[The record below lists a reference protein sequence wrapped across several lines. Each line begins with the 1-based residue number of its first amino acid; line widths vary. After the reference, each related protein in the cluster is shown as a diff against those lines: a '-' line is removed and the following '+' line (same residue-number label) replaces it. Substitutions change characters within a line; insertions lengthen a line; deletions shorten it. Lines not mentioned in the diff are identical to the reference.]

1 MIGKNRKLATP
12 DPAGMFSTGSG
23 DVAHHRPF
31 MDVREFLSSLWRRKF
46 YVIGTVILAMAAAVL
61 YLYVAPK
68 TYTATAQVLIDLN
81 RPLTDEAQ
89 SVGADTTRF
98 MMGPVIDSQVEII
111 RANRIARSVI
121 EKTGYD
127 DSADPTPRRAAGDS
141 APDEITLAAL
151 AEFQQQLDVRRKG
164 LTLILLVQFTDRYP
178 ERAALVANTIVDE
191 YFSERSRI
199 EQQASKRAV
208 ESLKLRLAQARQ
220 DLTKNEEQ
228 LRQISEENNLFSV
241 GGTTLDERSVAEV
254 ATQLNLA
261 RSEAARLLADLQ
273 QWEAN
278 SNDKTGIATIGK
290 IADARHNYEVARS
303 QVLILEK
310 NLADVKREYAGKSTA
325 INRYLEL
332 QKEALATG
340 DLYLSLAARIK
351 TLETEQNYSM
361 LDVQILDRA
370 DVPEDP
376 SSPNVKLVLAGG
388 LLGGLGLGLTLALM
402 KDHMS
407 PTVMRN
413 AQLVQSR
420 LGVPHIASLRRLR
433 GRNADLFAMIAKQP
447 NSPSVRSILS
457 IHRFLVEA
465 RSNEQRVLAIVSAS
479 DGEGKSTI
487 AAALAQYA
495 ASIAHQQT
503 ALVDC
508 DVHQRTLSKRFAPA
522 VSNRLAQAID
532 GTLSPARAMISPG
545 GCAFSFCA
553 APAEEN
559 MLSNI
564 ELLMTPGMTNFIKAA
579 TRKHDLIILDTPG
592 LLSNVET
599 RALVGMADLV
609 ILIIDARSTTVE
621 NIAAAKA
628 LTPDLEGK
636 LVGAVLNRV
645 K

>member
-1 MIGKNRKLATP
+1 MIGKNRKLVTP
-12 DPAGMFSTGSG
+12 YPAEIFSTGSG
-23 DVAHHRPF
+23 DVGHHRPF

-46 YVIGTVILAMAAAVL
+46 HVIGTVILAMAAAVL

-68 TYTATAQVLIDLN
+68 SYTATAQVLIDLN

-127 DSADPTPRRAAGDS
+127 DSADPTTRQAAGDS
-141 APDEITLAAL
+141 APNEITLAAL
-151 AEFQQQLDVRRKG
+151 NQFQQQLDVRRKG

-241 GGTTLDERSVAEV
+241 GGTTLDERSVAEA

-261 RSEAARLLADLQ
+261 RSEATRLLADLQ
-273 QWEAN
+273 QWEVH
-278 SNDKTGIATIGK
+278 SDDKTGIATIGK

-361 LDVQILDRA
+361 LDVQILDHA

-407 PTVMRN
+407 PTVLRTPR
-413 AQLVQSR
+413 LVQDK
-420 LGVPHIASLRRLR
+420 LGVPHIASLRRLH

-457 IHRFLVEA
+457 IHRFLEEA
-465 RSNEQRVLAIVSAS
+465 RSNEQRVLAIVSAN

-495 ASIAHQQT
+495 ASIAHQKT

-532 GTLSPARAMISPG
+532 GTLTPARAMRSPD

-592 LLSNVET
+592 LLNNVEA
-599 RALVGMADLV
+599 RALVGIADLV
-609 ILIIDARSTTVE
+609 ILVIDARSTTVE
-621 NIAAAKA
+621 NIAATKA